1 MKKDFVLGVVFCS
14 VCLMFFSCS
23 SSKNR
28 ISEFKSE
35 DQKISYTI
43 GQDMGA
49 FLKQMGIEIDKQA
62 LYQGIEDT
70 LYGRKSLLTPEQAL
84 EVKQEF
90 TKRMQEIQMAKL
102 KEISEKNKKEGE
114 DFLNKN
120 KKEKGVITTASGLQ
134 YIIMKEGT
142 GPKPKATDVV
152 TVHYK
157 GTFIDGKEF
166 DNSYKRGQPATFPL
180 NGVIPGWTEGLQ
192 LMKTGTMAK
201 LFVPANLAYGER
213 GAGQAIEPNKT
224 LIFEIELISVQ
235 PNTQNTPGN
244 VDHIK

>member
-1 MKKDFVLGVVFCS
+1 
-14 VCLMFFSCS
+14 
-23 SSKNR
+23 
-28 ISEFKSE
+28 
-35 DQKISYTI
+35 
-43 GQDMGA
+43 
-49 FLKQMGIEIDKQA
+49 
-62 LYQGIEDT
+62 
-70 LYGRKSLLTPEQAL
+70 
-84 EVKQEF
+84 
-90 TKRMQEIQMAKL
+90 
-102 KEISEKNKKEGE
+102 
-114 DFLNKN
+114 
-120 KKEKGVITTASGLQ
+120 
-134 YIIMKEGT
+134 
-142 GPKPKATDVV
+142 
-152 TVHYK
+152 VHYK

-235 PNTQNTPGN
+235 PNTQNAPGN